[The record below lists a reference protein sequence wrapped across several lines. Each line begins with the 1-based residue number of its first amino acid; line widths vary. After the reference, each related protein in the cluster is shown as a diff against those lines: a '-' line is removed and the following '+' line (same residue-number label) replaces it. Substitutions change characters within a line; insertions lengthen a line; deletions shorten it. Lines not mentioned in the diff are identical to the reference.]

1 MSVDTKEKVRDML
14 REITEIESIGDSCFN
29 IARTISRLRSSKEEF
44 TESQYDNIK
53 HMFEL
58 TDDALSQM
66 SVVLIKHK
74 REVDVNRTFAIESDI
89 NNYRA
94 LLRTQNI
101 NDINEHKYS
110 YTAGTLYMD
119 IIQECEKLGDYIVN
133 VVEARMCIRK

>member
-1 MSVDTKEKVRDML
+1 M
-14 REITEIESIGDSCFN
+14 
-29 IARTISRLRSSKEEF
+29 
-44 TESQYDNIK
+44 
-53 HMFEL
+53 
-58 TDDALSQM
+58 
-66 SVVLIKHK
+66 
-74 REVDVNRTFAIESDI
+74 NRTFAIESDI

-119 IIQECEKLGDYIVN
+119 IIQECENLGDYIVN

>member
-1 MSVDTKEKVRDML
+1 M
-14 REITEIESIGDSCFN
+14 
-29 IARTISRLRSSKEEF
+29 
-44 TESQYDNIK
+44 
-53 HMFEL
+53 
-58 TDDALSQM
+58 
-66 SVVLIKHK
+66 
-74 REVDVNRTFAIESDI
+74 NRTFVIESDI

-133 VVEARMCIRK
+133 VVEACMCIRK

>member
-1 MSVDTKEKVRDML
+1 
-14 REITEIESIGDSCFN
+14 
-29 IARTISRLRSSKEEF
+29 
-44 TESQYDNIK
+44 
-53 HMFEL
+53 
-58 TDDALSQM
+58 
-66 SVVLIKHK
+66 
-74 REVDVNRTFAIESDI
+74 VNRTFAIESDI